1 MTKNQEELYAK
12 VQRWKEDGFNDLN
25 KFKKAVMD
33 INNYP
38 YEVPD
43 AYTQEKYLQALNYV
57 LMWKENFWKEFE
69 NEREKT
75 ESTATHSRKTSR

>member
-1 MTKNQEELYAK
+1 MTKTQEELFAK
-12 VQRWKEDGFNDLN
+12 VQRWKEDGFNDLQ
-25 KFKKAVMD
+25 KFTKSVMD

-43 AYTQEKYLQALNYV
+43 AYSLERYLQALNYV

-69 NEREKT
+69 NERKKT
-75 ESTATHSRKTSR
+75 ESNSRKRGK

>member
-1 MTKNQEELYAK
+1 MTKTQEELYTK
-12 VQRWKEDGFNDLN
+12 VKRWKEDGFNDLQ
-25 KFKKAVMD
+25 KFTKSVMD

-43 AYTQEKYLQALNYV
+43 NYTQEKYLQALNYV

-69 NEREKT
+69 NERKRT
-75 ESTATHSRKTSR
+75 ESNSRKYRK